1 MEITWVTFAIA
12 CPLCFLAGILNA
24 SAGSGGLISLPAFMI
39 AGLPPH
45 LAIGTNKLQAVM
57 GMSAANVRFIRD
69 GYLNFRL
76 AVPSI
81 ALAVLGSLVGSNL
94 SLICDESVLS
104 YLVFAILPFAAF
116 FALNKKTF
124 TDRGTA
130 EAAGGSAAPSVSTP
144 DSDAPQITRKTYAI
158 VCVAAAIIGCYD
170 GLYRPGTGTFLII
183 AFTAFAHLEVRVASA
198 QAKAINF
205 TTNLTAFIVFATSG
219 NVLIP
224 LGLAAGACNIIGAW
238 IGAGLVID
246 FGAKIMRPALVVAL
260 VLLLLK
266 ALGLY

>member
-1 MEITWVTFAIA
+1 MEISWVTFAIA

-57 GMSAANVRFIRD
+57 GMAAANVRFIRG

-76 AVPSI
+76 AAPSI
-81 ALAVLGSLVGSNL
+81 ALAILGSLVGSNL

-104 YLVFAILPFAAF
+104 YLIFAILPFAAF

-124 TDRGTA
+124 TSRG
-130 EAAGGSAAPSVSTP
+130 AAADSDGSSAARGE
-144 DSDAPQITRKTYAI
+144 APLITRKTYVI
-158 VCVAAAIIGCYD
+158 VCVTAAIIGCYD
-170 GLYRPGTGTFLII
+170 GFYGPGTGTFLII

-219 NVLIP
+219 NVFIP
-224 LGLAAGACNIIGAW
+224 LGLAAGVCNIIGAW

>member
-1 MEITWVTFAIA
+1 MEINVLTFLIV

-24 SAGSGGLISLPAFMI
+24 SAGSGGLLSLPAFMI

-57 GMSAANVRFIRD
+57 GMCAANVRFIRG
-69 GYLNFRL
+69 GYLDFKL
-76 AVPSI
+76 AAPAICVAI
-81 ALAVLGSLVGSNL
+81 FGSLVGSNL
-94 SLICDESVLS
+94 SLICDESILS
-104 YLVFAILPFAAF
+104 YLILAILPLAAF
-116 FALNKKTF
+116 FVLNKKTF
-124 TDRGTA
+124 TNQSRVT
-130 EAAGGSAAPSVSTP
+130 EQ
-144 DSDAPQITRKTYAI
+144 SDASDANLARKTYLI
-158 VCVAAAIIGCYD
+158 VCVSAAIIGCYD
-170 GLYRPGTGTFLII
+170 GFYGPGTGTFLII
-183 AFTAFAHLEVRVASA
+183 AFTAFAHLEVRRASA

-205 TTNLTAFIVFATSG
+205 TTNLTAFIVFAASG
-219 NVLIP
+219 NVIIP
-224 LGLAAGACNIIGAW
+224 LGIAAGVCNILGSW